1 MRGLL
6 QGFLRPDPVRMGEAG
21 VGFAFETGMVGLALA
36 LLVKPPPKTQC
47 RSASAIRDSEMSLT
61 PKNAMAYTMQPQR
74 GATRH
79 YCYYAHPQ
87 AAGCKESCCRTRSPL
102 ADLALHR

>member
-36 LLVKPPPKTQC
+36 LLVKPP
-47 RSASAIRDSEMSLT
+47 
-61 PKNAMAYTMQPQR
+61 
-74 GATRH
+74 
-79 YCYYAHPQ
+79 
-87 AAGCKESCCRTRSPL
+87 L